1 MVNNLKSTIV
11 IRTSDKEDFGKKL
24 HYAADILR
32 SGGLVAFPTETV
44 YGLGADAFNE
54 DAVRRVFKVKGRP
67 ADNPLIVHIASL
79 KNAEL
84 FTEEI
89 PEKGRMLAER
99 FWPGRLTLV
108 ITGRKSIPPVV
119 TSGLRTVALRVPK
132 NTATLHLLE
141 LFGGGIVGP
150 SANLSGRPSPTEA
163 EHVLND
169 LDGSIDAIIDDG
181 RTDIGIESTV
191 LDVTIDPPLIL
202 RKGGLSKEAIERVI
216 GPTGVS
222 TQEAVLRRSPGTRHR
237 HYAPKAR
244 LILVKESDSDN
255 FQRLYKDFGCQKKN
269 VAAITHSI
277 QLPDPSHFIRQME
290 NSAEEYARNIFRL
303 LRECDIMGVD
313 VILVEEIEDRGIG
326 AAVMDRLRRAA
337 EH

>member
-1 MVNNLKSTIV
+1 MKSTIV
-11 IRTSDKEDFGKKL
+11 IKTSDIEDFETKL
-24 HYAADILR
+24 QLAADILR

-54 DAVRRVFKVKGRP
+54 DAVRRVYEVKGRP
-67 ADNPLIVHIASL
+67 ADNPLIVHVASL

-84 FTEEI
+84 FAEEI
-89 PEKGRMLAER
+89 PKKGRMLAER
-99 FWPGRLTLV
+99 FWPGPLTLV
-108 ITGRKSIPPVV
+108 ISGKKNIPPVV
-119 TSGLRTVALRVPK
+119 TSGLRTIALRVPK
-132 NTATLHLLE
+132 NTATIRLLE
-141 LFGGGIVGP
+141 LFGGGLVGP
-150 SANLSGRPSPTEA
+150 SANLSGKPSPTEA
-163 EHVLND
+163 EHVLSD
-169 LDGSIDAIIDDG
+169 LNGSIDAIIDDG

-216 GPTGVS
+216 GKTGAA
-222 TQEAVLRRSPGTRHR
+222 TQEIDLGRSPGMRHR
-237 HYAPKAR
+237 HYAPKAQ

-255 FQRLYKDFGCQKKN
+255 FQRLSKDFRRQKKN

-277 QLPDPSHFIRQME
+277 ELTDPFRFTRHME

-303 LRECDIMGVD
+303 LRECDIIGVD
-313 VILVEEIEDRGIG
+313 VILIEEIEDHGIG